1 MAYNNTGLLV
11 AICILISMILVCHTM
26 NFLYPRKSN
35 NFGNVPLPT
44 QYNIISYDNQLGKMP
59 CDSQAQLPCNILQQQ
74 QTQCSNPSSI
84 SKLSDSEIAL
94 LYKEA
99 YERAGEEVL
108 IRTLQEMQKPKPTPT
123 PTPKPTSTKL
133 TLKI

>member
-11 AICILISMILVCHTM
+11 AICILIGMILVCHTM

-74 QTQCSNPSSI
+74 QTQCSSPA
-84 SKLSDSEIAL
+84 KYQLSDSEIAL

-123 PTPKPTSTKL
+123 PKPTRK
-133 TLKI
+133 

>member
-11 AICILISMILVCHTM
+11 AICILIGMILVCHTM
-26 NFLYPRKSN
+26 NFVYPRN
-35 NFGNVPLPT
+35 NNKFGDIPVPT
-44 QYNIISYDNQLGKMP
+44 KYNIISYDNELGKIP
-59 CDSQAQLPCNILQQQ
+59 CDSQAQLPCKVLQQQ
-74 QTQCSNPSSI
+74 QSQCSNPSLI

-108 IRTLQEMQKPKPTPT
+108 IRTLQEMQTPKPKP
-123 PTPKPTSTKL
+123 KY
-133 TLKI
+133 